1 MHVHA
6 RMHASNARVIGGES
20 RARGGDGEADRT
32 PADRTPRGFRER
44 LTRSF
49 VRSFVREDGGA
60 MMATVH
66 ATARARATDRETTAR
81 RRGRGR
87 GRGGVVVA
95 RARDGGDGDGGARAS
110 ARGRAVVVSDGTA
123 LEVRARDGGGGGGGG
138 AGRRRRAPMVFVHGS
153 YHAAW
158 CWEEHFA
165 GYFADKGRATRSV
178 SLRAHGTSGKTPGSA
193 ASAAAGTLETHARD
207 VAEVIEAEMKA
218 MGEDAVAPIIVG
230 HSFGGLVAQRVAAD
244 DVVEVGGVCLL
255 ASVPPTGNAAMV
267 RRFLKRD
274 FFASV
279 KITYAFITK
288 AFGTNAALCRECFF
302 SPELPRADVER
313 FAASINDSSSLRMLD
328 LKTLDASL
336 PVPRPSGTKNR
347 DAPFFIL
354 GGSRD
359 FVVDRE
365 GLEETSAWFAGEL
378 RVVDGLAHDVMLD
391 ADWRVAA
398 DAIDDWLERN
408 NL

>member
-1 MHVHA
+1 
-6 RMHASNARVIGGES
+6 
-20 RARGGDGEADRT
+20 
-32 PADRTPRGFRER
+32 
-44 LTRSF
+44 
-49 VRSFVREDGGA
+49 

-302 SPELPRADVER
+302 SPELPQADVER

-347 DAPFFIL
+347 NAPFFIL

>member
-1 MHVHA
+1 M
-6 RMHASNARVIGGES
+6 
-20 RARGGDGEADRT
+20 
-32 PADRTPRGFRER
+32 
-44 LTRSF
+44 
-49 VRSFVREDGGA
+49 
-60 MMATVH
+60 
-66 ATARARATDRETTAR
+66 
-81 RRGRGR
+81 
-87 GRGGVVVA
+87 
-95 RARDGGDGDGGARAS
+95 
-110 ARGRAVVVSDGTA
+110 
-123 LEVRARDGGGGGGGG
+123 
-138 AGRRRRAPMVFVHGS
+138 
-153 YHAAW
+153 
-158 CWEEHFA
+158 
-165 GYFADKGRATRSV
+165 

-302 SPELPRADVER
+302 SPELPQADVER

-347 DAPFFIL
+347 NAPFFIL

>member
-1 MHVHA
+1 M
-6 RMHASNARVIGGES
+6 
-20 RARGGDGEADRT
+20 
-32 PADRTPRGFRER
+32 
-44 LTRSF
+44 
-49 VRSFVREDGGA
+49 
-60 MMATVH
+60 
-66 ATARARATDRETTAR
+66 ARAMASSSSTVDGARTRDGTAGTGWR
-81 RRGRGR
+81 RRRW
-87 GRGGVVVA
+87 GRGGVGRGGGRAGTSVVV
-95 RARDGGDGDGGARAS
+95 RARNGGSGGEDARK
-110 ARGRAVVVSDGTA
+110 VVTVSDGTT
-123 LEVRARDGGGGGGGG
+123 LEVRARDGVVFADGDDDDYADGGSGRGG
-138 AGRRRRAPMVFVHGS
+138 RRRAPLVFVHGS

-165 GYFADKGRATRSV
+165 GYFAARGRATRSV
-178 SLRAHGTSGKTPGSA
+178 SLRAHGTSGATPGSA
-193 ASAAAGTLETHARD
+193 VAGTLETHARD
-207 VAEVIEAEMKA
+207 VAEVIEAELKA
-218 MGEDAVAPIIVG
+218 MGEDAVAPVVVG

-244 DVVEVGGVCLL
+244 DGVEVGGVCLL

-267 RRFLKRD
+267 RRFLRRD
-274 FFASV
+274 FFASM

-302 SPELPRADVER
+302 SPELPQADVER
-313 FAASINDSSSLRMLD
+313 FAAEINDSSSLRMLD
-328 LKTLDASL
+328 LKALDASL
-336 PVPRPSGTKNR
+336 PVPRPSGAKNH

-365 GLEETSAWFAGEL
+365 GLEETAAWFDGEL

-391 ADWRVAA
+391 AKWRVAA